1 MNQHTQ
7 KPFEV
12 AQTDEPDYYPML
24 EKLVDVVSDA
34 AERLS
39 ALAADYE
46 PALAVRATVVQ
57 GQLMLMERPESPTP
71 RVLLERLGLAAGEAI
86 EQLESELTV
95 RESTL
100 DAQDGIQKRIIA
112 DLRQRIGA
120 YRTELEAAK
129 KLLLDGMGQSSN

>member
-1 MNQHTQ
+1 MNHHSQ

-12 AQTDEPDYYPML
+12 APTNETDYYPML
-24 EKLVDVVSDA
+24 EKLVDVVTEA
-34 AERLS
+34 AERLT

-71 RVLLERLGLAAGEAI
+71 QALLERLGLAAGEAI
-86 EQLESELTV
+86 EQLESELTA
-95 RESTL
+95 RESTI

>member
-1 MNQHTQ
+1 MNQHPQ

-12 AQTDEPDYYPML
+12 TRTGEPDYYPML
-24 EKLVDVVSDA
+24 EKLVDVVTEA
-34 AERLS
+34 AERLT

-71 RVLLERLGLAAGEAI
+71 QVLLERLGLAAGEAI

-120 YRTELEAAK
+120 YRTELETAK

>member
-24 EKLVDVVSDA
+24 EKLVDVVTDA

-46 PALAVRATVVQ
+46 PALTVRATVVQ

-71 RVLLERLGLAAGEAI
+71 RVLLERLGIAAGEAI

-112 DLRQRIGA
+112 DLRQRISA

>member
-1 MNQHTQ
+1 MNQHQQ

-12 AQTDEPDYYPML
+12 ARTGEPDYYPML
-24 EKLVDVVSDA
+24 EKLVDVVTEA

-71 RVLLERLGLAAGEAI
+71 QALLERLGLAAGEAI

-95 RESTL
+95 RESSL
-100 DAQDGIQKRIIA
+100 GAQDGIQKRIIA

>member
-1 MNQHTQ
+1 MNQHQQ
-7 KPFEV
+7 KPFE
-12 AQTDEPDYYPML
+12 AARPGEPDYYPML
-24 EKLVDVVSDA
+24 EKLVDVVTEA

-71 RVLLERLGLAAGEAI
+71 QALLERLGLAAGEAI

-95 RESTL
+95 RESSL
-100 DAQDGIQKRIIA
+100 GAQDGIQKRIIA

>member
-1 MNQHTQ
+1 MNQPTQ

-12 AQTDEPDYYPML
+12 ARTGEPDYYPML

-34 AERLS
+34 AERLA

-71 RVLLERLGLAAGEAI
+71 RALLERLGLAASEAI
-86 EQLESELTV
+86 EGLESELTT
-95 RESTL
+95 RESAL
-100 DAQDGIQKRIIA
+100 DAQDVIQKRIIA
-112 DLRQRIGA
+112 DLRQRISA
-120 YRTELEAAK
+120 YRTELEGAK
-129 KLLLDGMGQSSN
+129 RLLLDGMGQWSN

>member
-1 MNQHTQ
+1 MNQHPQ

-12 AQTDEPDYYPML
+12 ARTDEPDYYPML
-24 EKLVDVVSDA
+24 EKLVDVVTEA
-34 AERLS
+34 AERLT

-71 RVLLERLGLAAGEAI
+71 QVLLERLGLAASEAI

>member
-1 MNQHTQ
+1 MNQRTQ

-12 AQTDEPDYYPML
+12 ARTGEPDYYPML
-24 EKLVDVVSDA
+24 EKLVDVVTDA
-34 AERLS
+34 AERLT

-71 RVLLERLGLAAGEAI
+71 QVLLERLGLAAGEAI

>member
-7 KPFEV
+7 KPFEAV
-12 AQTDEPDYYPML
+12 RTDEPDYYPML
-24 EKLVDVVSDA
+24 EKLVDVVTEA
-34 AERLS
+34 AERLT

-71 RVLLERLGLAAGEAI
+71 QVLLERLGLAAGEAI

>member
-1 MNQHTQ
+1 MTQHTQ
-7 KPFEV
+7 HFEDRPGE
-12 AQTDEPDYYPML
+12 APDYYPLL

-57 GQLMLMERPESPTP
+57 GQLMLMERPDAPTP
-71 RVLLERLGLAAGEAI
+71 LALLERLGLAAGEAI
-86 EQLESELTV
+86 ERLESELSV
-95 RESTL
+95 RESGL
-100 DAQDGIQKRIIA
+100 DAQDTIQKRIIA

-120 YRTELEAAK
+120 YRTELKAAK

>member
-1 MNQHTQ
+1 MSPHSQ

-12 AQTDEPDYYPML
+12 APTEAPDYYPML

-34 AERLS
+34 AERLA

-71 RVLLERLGLAAGEAI
+71 QALLERLGLAAGEAI

-129 KLLLDGMGQSSN
+129 RLLLDGTGQSSN

>member
-1 MNQHTQ
+1 MTQHQQ

-12 AQTDEPDYYPML
+12 PQTGEPDYYPML
-24 EKLVDVVSDA
+24 EKLVDVVTDA
-34 AERLS
+34 AERLT
-39 ALAADYE
+39 AIAADYE

-71 RVLLERLGLAAGEAI
+71 QVLLERLSLAAGEAI

>member
-1 MNQHTQ
+1 MNQHQQ
-7 KPFEV
+7 KPF
-12 AQTDEPDYYPML
+12 AAARPDEPDYYPML
-24 EKLVDVVSDA
+24 EKLVDVVTEA

-57 GQLMLMERPESPTP
+57 GQLMLMERPDSPTP
-71 RVLLERLGLAAGEAI
+71 QALLERLGLAAGEAI

>member
-1 MNQHTQ
+1 MNQHPQ

-12 AQTDEPDYYPML
+12 ARTDEPDYYPML
-24 EKLVDVVSDA
+24 EKLVDVVTEA

>member
-71 RVLLERLGLAAGEAI
+71 RVLLERLGIAAGEAI

>member
-1 MNQHTQ
+1 MNQHAQ

-12 AQTDEPDYYPML
+12 ARTGEPDYYPML
-24 EKLVDVVSDA
+24 EKLVDVVTDA

-71 RVLLERLGLAAGEAI
+71 RVLLERLGLAAGEAT

-120 YRTELEAAK
+120 YRAELEAAK

>member
-1 MNQHTQ
+1 MNQHQQ

-12 AQTDEPDYYPML
+12 ARTDEPDYYPLL
-24 EKLVDVVSDA
+24 EKLVDVVTEA
-34 AERLS
+34 AERLT

>member
-1 MNQHTQ
+1 MNQHSQ
-7 KPFEV
+7 KPFEI
-12 AQTDEPDYYPML
+12 ARTDEPDYYPML

-34 AERLS
+34 AERLT

-71 RVLLERLGLAAGEAI
+71 LALLERLGLAAGEAI
-86 EQLESELTV
+86 QQLESELTV
-95 RESTL
+95 RESAL
-100 DAQDGIQKRIIA
+100 DAQDLIQKRIIA
-112 DLRQRIGA
+112 DLRQRITA

>member
-1 MNQHTQ
+1 MNQPTQ

-12 AQTDEPDYYPML
+12 ARTGEPDYYPML

-34 AERLS
+34 AERLA

-71 RVLLERLGLAAGEAI
+71 RALLEALGLAASEAI
-86 EQLESELTV
+86 EGLESELTT
-95 RESTL
+95 RESAL
-100 DAQDGIQKRIIA
+100 DAQDVIQKRIIA
-112 DLRQRIGA
+112 DLRQRISA
-120 YRTELEAAK
+120 YRTELEGAK
-129 KLLLDGMGQSSN
+129 RLLLDGMGQSSN

>member
-1 MNQHTQ
+1 MNQHQQ

-12 AQTDEPDYYPML
+12 ARTDEPDYYPML

>member
-1 MNQHTQ
+1 
-7 KPFEV
+7 
-12 AQTDEPDYYPML
+12 
-24 EKLVDVVSDA
+24 
-34 AERLS
+34 
-39 ALAADYE
+39 
-46 PALAVRATVVQ
+46 
-57 GQLMLMERPESPTP
+57 
-71 RVLLERLGLAAGEAI
+71 
-86 EQLESELTV
+86 ESELTV

>member
-1 MNQHTQ
+1 MNQPTQ

-12 AQTDEPDYYPML
+12 ARTGEPDYYPML

-34 AERLS
+34 AERLA

-71 RVLLERLGLAAGEAI
+71 RALLERLGLAASEAI
-86 EQLESELTV
+86 EGLESELTT
-95 RESTL
+95 RESAL
-100 DAQDGIQKRIIA
+100 DAQDVIQKRIIA
-112 DLRQRIGA
+112 DLRQRISA
-120 YRTELEAAK
+120 YRTELEGAK
-129 KLLLDGMGQSSN
+129 RLLLDGMGQSSN

>member
-1 MNQHTQ
+1 MNQHQQ

-12 AQTDEPDYYPML
+12 TRTDEPDYYPML
-24 EKLVDVVSDA
+24 EKLVDVVTEA

>member
-1 MNQHTQ
+1 MNQHSQ

-12 AQTDEPDYYPML
+12 ARTDAPDYYPML

-34 AERLS
+34 AERLA

-71 RVLLERLGLAAGEAI
+71 QALLERLGLAAGEAI
-86 EQLESELTV
+86 EQLESELTS
-95 RESTL
+95 RESAL
-100 DAQDGIQKRIIA
+100 DAQDTIQKRIIA
-112 DLRQRIGA
+112 DLRQRIAA
-120 YRTELEAAK
+120 YRTEMEAAK
-129 KLLLDGMGQSSN
+129 KLLLDGMGPSSN

>member
-1 MNQHTQ
+1 MNQHQQ
-7 KPFEV
+7 KPF
-12 AQTDEPDYYPML
+12 AAARPDEPDYYPML
-24 EKLVDVVSDA
+24 EKLVDVVTEA

-71 RVLLERLGLAAGEAI
+71 QALLERLGLAAGEAI

-95 RESTL
+95 RESSL
-100 DAQDGIQKRIIA
+100 GAQDGIQKRIIA

>member
-1 MNQHTQ
+1 MNQHQQ

-12 AQTDEPDYYPML
+12 ARTGEPDYYPML
-24 EKLVDVVSDA
+24 EKLVDVVTEA

-57 GQLMLMERPESPTP
+57 GQLMLMERPDSPTP
-71 RVLLERLGLAAGEAI
+71 QALLERLGLAAGEAI

>member
-1 MNQHTQ
+1 MNQHQQ
-7 KPFEV
+7 KPFE
-12 AQTDEPDYYPML
+12 AARPNEPDYYPML
-24 EKLVDVVSDA
+24 EKLVDVVTEA

-71 RVLLERLGLAAGEAI
+71 QALLERLGLAAGEAI

-95 RESTL
+95 RESSL
-100 DAQDGIQKRIIA
+100 GAQDGIQKRIIA

-120 YRTELEAAK
+120 YRTELKAAK

>member
-1 MNQHTQ
+1 MNQHQQ

-12 AQTDEPDYYPML
+12 ARTDEPDYYPML
-24 EKLVDVVSDA
+24 EKLVDVVTEA

>member
-1 MNQHTQ
+1 MNQHRQ

-12 AQTDEPDYYPML
+12 ARTDEPDYYPML
-24 EKLVDVVSDA
+24 EKLVDVVSDV
-34 AERLS
+34 AERLT

>member
-1 MNQHTQ
+1 MNQHPQ

-12 AQTDEPDYYPML
+12 ARTGEPDYYPML
-24 EKLVDVVSDA
+24 ETLVDVVTDA

>member
-1 MNQHTQ
+1 MNQHPQ

-12 AQTDEPDYYPML
+12 ARTDEPDYYPML
-24 EKLVDVVSDA
+24 EKLVDVVTEA

-129 KLLLDGMGQSSN
+129 KLLL

>member
-1 MNQHTQ
+1 MNQHPQ

-12 AQTDEPDYYPML
+12 ARTDEPDYYPML
-24 EKLVDVVSDA
+24 ETLVDVVTDA

-71 RVLLERLGLAAGEAI
+71 QVLLERLGLAAGEAI